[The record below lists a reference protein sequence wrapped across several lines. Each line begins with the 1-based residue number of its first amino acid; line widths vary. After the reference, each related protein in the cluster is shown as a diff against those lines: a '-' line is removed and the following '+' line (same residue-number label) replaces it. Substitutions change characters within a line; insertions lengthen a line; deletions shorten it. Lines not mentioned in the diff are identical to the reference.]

1 MFGAI
6 IETMVGSIAEA
17 YYGVP
22 NYIKESAIYYLDNFL
37 YEIIKEFEIYY
48 LNKLKI

>member
-1 MFGAI
+1 
-6 IETMVGSIAEA
+6 MVGSIAEA

-22 NYIKESAIYYLDNFL
+22 NHIKESAIYYLDNFL
-37 YEIIKEFEIYY
+37 YGTLKDFEAYY